1 VNFAPVEPL
10 LVAPDAS
17 IRETIARID
26 AGGRGIALVVDAERK
41 LVGTLTDGD
50 IRRAMLAS
58 VNLDAPATDLLRR
71 KAQPYARP
79 ITARL
84 ESSREQ
90 LLQLMHEWVIHQ
102 VPLLDAEGRVAG
114 LTTMDELLPLE
125 ELPLQAVVMAGGFGS
140 RLAPLTDLTPKPM
153 LPVGG
158 KPVMEHIIGQLSQA
172 GIRQVNVTTHYRPEA
187 IQQHFGNGDD
197 FGVAIQY
204 VNEDR
209 PLGTAGALGLMDAPT
224 QPLLVINGD
233 ILTQLDVRAM
243 LAFHREHAA
252 DMTVGVR
259 HYEFQ
264 VPYGVVESDG
274 VRVKALTEKPE
285 FGFFVNAGVYLLNP
299 EVHAW
304 IPAGEFFNMTDLI
317 QRLLNSGM
325 PVVSFPIR
333 EYWLD
338 IGQHEDYERAERD
351 FMEGKLKP

>member
-1 VNFAPVEPL
+1 MPFAPVEPL
-10 LVAPDAS
+10 LTAPDAS
-17 IRETIARID
+17 IRGVIACID
-26 AGGRGIALVVDAERK
+26 AGGRGIALVVDAECR
-41 LVGTLTDGD
+41 LLGTITDGD
-50 IRRAMLAS
+50 IRRAMLAA
-58 VNLDAPATDLLRR
+58 LDLGLPVTELLRH
-71 KAQPYARP
+71 KAAEYRQPY
-79 ITARL
+79 TAPVG
-84 ESSREQ
+84 SPREH
-90 LLQLMHEWVIHQ
+90 LLKLMHEHVIHQ
-102 VPLLDAEGRVAG
+102 VPLLDAAGRVVG
-114 LTTMDELLPLE
+114 LATLDELLPDLD
-125 ELPLQAVVMAGGFGS
+125 LPLQAVVMAGGFGS
-140 RLAPLTDLTPKPM
+140 RLAPLTDHTPKPM

-172 GIRQVNVTTHYRPEA
+172 GIRQVNVTTHYLPEA
-187 IQQHFGNGDD
+187 IQEHFGDGGD
-197 FGVAIQY
+197 FGVSIQY

-209 PLGTAGALGLMDAPT
+209 PLGTAGALGLMDKPT

-274 VRVKALTEKPE
+274 VDVKALTEKPE
-285 FGFFVNAGVYLLNP
+285 FGFFVNAGVYLIEP
-299 EVHAW
+299 AVHAR
-304 IPAGEFFNMTDLI
+304 IPPGEFFNMTDLI
-317 QRLLNSGM
+317 QRLLTAGR

-338 IGQHEDYERAERD
+338 IGQHEDYQRAERD